1 MKLFQNIDLIIY
13 DFDGVMTNNMLYLD
27 QDSNEMVQL
36 SRADGLGIS
45 EIKKLGFEQMIIST
59 EKNPIVSVRANKL
72 NIDCFQGVESKKSF
86 LLKNIK
92 KKFKFENILFVG
104 NDINDEEAMKISG
117 KAICPSDAHIKIK
130 EISDLV
136 LQTKGGYGVVRELLD
151 IIINER
157 NL

>member
-72 NIDCFQGVESKKSF
+72 NIDC
-86 LLKNIK
+86 L
-92 KKFKFENILFVG
+92 
-104 NDINDEEAMKISG
+104 
-117 KAICPSDAHIKIK
+117 
-130 EISDLV
+130 
-136 LQTKGGYGVVRELLD
+136 
-151 IIINER
+151 II
-157 NL
+157 